1 MTEPLDLPP
10 LTPPVKR
17 SITIDGHATSVS
29 LEDAFWRGLGALAR
43 ARGTTPARLI
53 ADIDHGRPADVGLAT
68 AIRLVVLAQAQL
80 ARGPDGD

>member
-29 LEDAFWRGLGALAR
+29 LEDAFWRGLSALAR

-53 ADIDHGRPADVGLAT
+53 ADIDHRRPADVGLAT

-80 ARGPDGD
+80 ACGPDGD